1 MIFLSGS
8 YFAVFWCII
17 RPDGLVRGCGVG
29 EARGRVSKKKEKQR
43 KKQKKKLNKNES
55 KKGKKEK
62 KGNYLSSRPK
72 NRPMYVLI
80 KNVCSSV
87 PSERHQLTLVLSTTE
102 PY

>member
-43 KKQKKKLNKNES
+43 KKQKKKIKQ
-55 KKGKKEK
+55 KRKQKGKKRKKRKLPELPAEK
-62 KGNYLSSRPK
+62 SS
-72 NRPMYVLI
+72 
-80 KNVCSSV
+80 NVCIN
-87 PSERHQLTLVLSTTE
+87 
-102 PY
+102 

>member
-43 KKQKKKLNKNES
+43 KKQKKKKI
-55 KKGKKEK
+55 KQKRKQKGKKRKKRKLPELPAEK
-62 KGNYLSSRPK
+62 SS
-72 NRPMYVLI
+72 
-80 KNVCSSV
+80 NVCIN
-87 PSERHQLTLVLSTTE
+87 
-102 PY
+102 

>member
-43 KKQKKKLNKNES
+43 KKQKKKKLNKNES

-62 KGNYLSSRPK
+62 KE
-72 NRPMYVLI
+72 I
-80 KNVCSSV
+80 
-87 PSERHQLTLVLSTTE
+87 T
-102 PY
+102 